1 MKTYGL
7 IGEKLGHSFSK
18 NFFEEK
24 FKRSGILNTSYLNF
38 ELDHINELIGLLNTK
53 SISGLN
59 VTIPYKE
66 SVIPYLNALSKEA
79 KAIGAVNT
87 IVFKSGK
94 LIGHNTDH
102 IGFKN
107 SIKPF
112 LENTMDRALILG
124 SGGASKAVVYAL
136 ESIGLDCLVVSR
148 TPKKDELSYK
158 DINEFV
164 LKHHLLIVNTTPL
177 GTAPNI
183 NECPKIPYAFITKK
197 HLVVDLI
204 YNPCE
209 SLFLK
214 KAKAQKAEILNGQSM
229 LIHQAEEAWSLWN
242 S

>member
-38 ELDHINELIGLLNTK
+38 ELDHINKLIGLLNTK

>member
-18 NFFEEK
+18 KFFEEK
-24 FKRSGILNTSYLNF
+24 FKRSGILNTCYLNF
-38 ELDHINELIGLLNTK
+38 ELNRINELISLLNTK

-66 SVIPYLNALSKEA
+66 SVIPYLDTLSKEA
-79 KAIGAVNT
+79 KTIGAVNT

-136 ESIGLDCLVVSR
+136 ESIGLNCLVVSR
-148 TPKKDELSYK
+148 TPKKDELSYE

-183 NECPKIPYAFITKK
+183 NECPKIPYACITEK

-204 YNPCE
+204 YNPSE

-214 KAKAQKAEILNGQSM
+214 KAKAQKAAILNGQSM
-229 LIHQAEEAWSLWN
+229 LIHQAEEAWSLWD

>member
-136 ESIGLDCLVVSR
+136 ESIGLNCLVVSR

-183 NECPKIPYAFITKK
+183 NECPKIPYACITEK

-204 YNPCE
+204 YNPSE

-214 KAKAQKAEILNGQSM
+214 KAKAQKAAILNGQSM